1 MWIRGTFTV
10 LAILLGSWAVPAG
23 GATTYTTPLSPGL
36 TGCNGGPGLTGCTPG
51 PDLIVGTADD
61 VFAGGS
67 FNTLGSPGYI
77 AWYDSGGT
85 TLLDLLAYGA
95 GTSVFTYEN
104 TNTIPPMGFH
114 TEFNQINT
122 DPGFGSI
129 GIDDDG
135 RLPHHVEVLGDHTF
149 VFEYTFLSCLASDPS
164 CIAPLI
170 ETDLDARGVWWA
182 AGDDLDS
189 IPAITS
195 DPLRGDLRDYAS
207 CVESISGPDAAA
219 YSISI
224 TQMAITASNVRG
236 SLVDASWVGGAVIGV
251 WPSFT
256 IIPEPSTAL
265 LLGTGLLALGWMRR
279 AL

>member
-10 LAILLGSWAVPAG
+10 LAILLGSWAVPAA
-23 GATTYTTPLSPGL
+23 GATTYTIPLSPGL

-129 GIDDDG
+129 GMDDDG

-170 ETDLDARGVWWA
+170 ETDLDSRGVWWT

-189 IPAITS
+189 IPADHVGS
-195 DPLRGDLRDYAS
+195 APWRPSGLRQVRRGH
-207 CVESISGPDAAA
+207 SGPDAAA
-219 YSISI
+219 YTIGI

-236 SLVDASWVGGAVIGV
+236 SLVDASWVGGAVVGV
-251 WPSFT
+251 APFFT
-256 IIPEPSTAL
+256 LIPEPSTAL

>member
-10 LAILLGSWAVPAG
+10 LAILLGSWAVPAA

-51 PDLIVGTADD
+51 PDRLVGTADD
-61 VFAGGS
+61 VFTGGS
-67 FNTLGSPGYI
+67 FNTLGSPGYT
-77 AWYDSGGT
+77 AYVDSGGG
-85 TLLDLLAYGA
+85 LVAYGA
-95 GTSVFTYEN
+95 GSSVFTFEN
-104 TNTIPPMGFH
+104 TNGIPPLGFH
-114 TEFNQINT
+114 TEFNLIAT
-122 DPGFGSI
+122 DPGFGGIS
-129 GIDDDG
+129 IDDDG
-135 RLPHHVEVLGDHTF
+135 RLPHHVLVLPDHTYF
-149 VFEYTFLSCLASDPS
+149 WAYTILGCLASDPS
-164 CIAPLI
+164 CIAPQI
-170 ETDLDARGVWWA
+170 ETDFDARGVWWA

-189 IPAITS
+189 IPAFKS
-195 DPLRGDLRDYAS
+195 DPFLGDLRDYARF
-207 CVESISGPDAAA
+207 VESISGPDAAA
-219 YSISI
+219 YSIRI

-251 WPSFT
+251 TPSFT